1 MKSAKLYSQRGGR
14 LIWMTHKDELA
25 KYGFGIG
32 ARFNVELS
40 AGKVVLRADPAGSRK
55 ITDKKGKPVLC
66 VIGKGITAAFGH
78 EQDGR
83 IDILD
88 AQCKKGEIVLTG

>member
-14 LIWMTHKDELA
+14 LIWLTHKDQLA
-25 KYGFGIG
+25 KFGFGVG
-32 ARFNVELS
+32 ARFDVELS
-40 AGKVVLRADPAGSRK
+40 SGKIVLRANPGGHRK

-78 EQDGR
+78 KNDGV
-83 IDILD
+83 IDHLD
-88 AQCKKGEIVLTG
+88 ASCKKGEIVLTV